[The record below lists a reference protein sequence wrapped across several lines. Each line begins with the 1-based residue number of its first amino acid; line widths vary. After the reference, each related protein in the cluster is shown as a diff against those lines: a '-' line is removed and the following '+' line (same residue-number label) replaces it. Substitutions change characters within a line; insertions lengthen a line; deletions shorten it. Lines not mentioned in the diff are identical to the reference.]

1 MSQDDSDSC
10 GGMEIV
16 EDEIIAS
23 PQTNNKNK
31 NNTEDEDII
40 VDEEIITN
48 KEGSGKVQRRR
59 KSFRPNQFQ
68 VRFIYTFLSVL
79 LVGAQIYTIDLTTKV
94 VVLLLVLP
102 TYLSLFSLGI
112 FRDKTMYDKFM
123 YVSNVPFHRM
133 IFYLKSFC
141 YDFSLEKPDIK

>member
-68 VRFIYTFLSVL
+68 VSCIVSNFLYGFACTSTSNVKSLDSYCLSYYNCFVFL
-79 LVGAQIYTIDLTTKV
+79 LAMV
-94 VVLLLVLP
+94 VV
-102 TYLSLFSLGI
+102 
-112 FRDKTMYDKFM
+112 
-123 YVSNVPFHRM
+123 
-133 IFYLKSFC
+133 
-141 YDFSLEKPDIK
+141 

>member
-23 PQTNNKNK
+23 SPQTNNKNK
-31 NNTEDEDII
+31 AHTEDEDII

-48 KEGSGKVQRRR
+48 KEGSGTTMPRRR

-68 VRFIYTFLSVL
+68 VS
-79 LVGAQIYTIDLTTKV
+79 
-94 VVLLLVLP
+94 
-102 TYLSLFSLGI
+102 
-112 FRDKTMYDKFM
+112 FR
-123 YVSNVPFHRM
+123 
-133 IFYLKSFC
+133 I
-141 YDFSLEKPDIK
+141 

>member
-68 VRFIYTFLSVL
+68 VRFICLSFWSEL
-79 LVGAQIYTIDLTTKV
+79 RFIQLILILK
-94 VVLLLVLP
+94 
-102 TYLSLFSLGI
+102 LS
-112 FRDKTMYDKFM
+112 
-123 YVSNVPFHRM
+123 
-133 IFYLKSFC
+133 FYC
-141 YDFSLEKPDIK
+141 

>member
-48 KEGSGKVQRRR
+48 KEGSGKVQRR

-68 VRFIYTFLSVL
+68 VSCNFSNFCMVLSVHQL
-79 LVGAQIYTIDLTTKV
+79 LV
-94 VVLLLVLP
+94 
-102 TYLSLFSLGI
+102 
-112 FRDKTMYDKFM
+112 
-123 YVSNVPFHRM
+123 
-133 IFYLKSFC
+133 
-141 YDFSLEKPDIK
+141 

>member
-10 GGMEIV
+10 GEMEIV

-23 PQTNNKNK
+23 PHTNNKNK
-31 NNTEDEDII
+31 THTEDEDII

-68 VRFIYTFLSVL
+68 VRFICTFLSVL

-94 VVLLLVLP
+94 VVLLLLLP
-102 TYLSLFSLGI
+102 IYLFLFSLGI

-123 YVSNVPFHRM
+123 
-133 IFYLKSFC
+133 
-141 YDFSLEKPDIK
+141 